1 MMPRFA
7 KGGTTIAQVAEA
19 AGVSRATVS
28 RVMNG
33 QSNVDSDMA
42 ERVRAVAA
50 ELQYRPSTMAR
61 GLSLGRTNSI
71 ALVVPDLGNP
81 MFQQILRGAV
91 AAAEPFGFRFL
102 VAETA
107 EHADAEAEIALE
119 ARLRCDALILAAPRS
134 TEAALR
140 ELLPQVEPV
149 VLINREIPGLDV
161 PAVRVDYGAGVH
173 SVVDHLVALGH
184 RELAYVA
191 GPRASASHALRARAF
206 EEARERHSSL
216 RVTTVPCGSTV
227 DDGYRVA
234 DEVLATG
241 ATGVVAF
248 NDLVAFGLLAR
259 LNETGVDVPGDIS
272 IAGFDD
278 IELARYATPSLTTA
292 AVPQAELGRRA
303 WGLLHQLV
311 AARVG
316 AASAGGTPNRAG
328 TANAAGS
335 PNRGGTGTAAPSAP
349 SGGRLVMP
357 GLVVRSS
364 TGPVPPARRLATP
377 SSDRAGRARTGAPG
391 RRAVWAAAGDG
402 WALNADDQPLT
413 RYVNGE
419 AMPAVHSPRPHLH
432 PLHSLG
438 GVAMTQ
444 TTPTDHRH
452 HYGVSMAVPDVNGTT
467 YWGGRTFVRGQ
478 GPTLLSN
485 QGRQRTVSAEVVD
498 DGATLSSQVS
508 WTDERG
514 RDQLVEHR
522 RVTGLLLPEV
532 EAWALGWS
540 SRLRAHDSDVTIGSP
555 ATSGRPGAGYGG
567 LFWRLPFA
575 DETSVLT
582 ADGASE
588 ARAHGSRSPWIAVVR
603 RHGDAWTT
611 LLLVQPG
618 RVDPWFAR
626 VADYVGAGPALAW
639 DTPRRIEAGSSL
651 DVELVAA
658 VVDRRLDATDAT
670 DLANFAA
677 ARLAATQALPR

>member
-1 MMPRFA
+1 MMARVA
-7 KGGTTIAQVAEA
+7 KSGATIGQVAEA

-33 QSNVDSDMA
+33 QSTVGPEMA
-42 ERVRAVAA
+42 ERVRAAAA

-61 GLSLGRTNSI
+61 GLSLGRTNTV

-134 TEAALR
+134 PEGILR

-149 VLINREIPGLDV
+149 VLINRDVAGLDV
-161 PAVRVDYGAGVH
+161 PTVRVDYGAGVH

-184 RELAYVA
+184 RELAYAA
-191 GPRASASHALRARAF
+191 GPRASASHAQRARAL

-216 RVTTVPCGSTV
+216 RVTTVACGSTV

-278 IELARYATPSLTTA
+278 IELAHYATPSLTTA

-303 WGLLHQLV
+303 WGLLHQIV
-311 AARVG
+311 SARG
-316 AASAGGTPNRAG
+316 ATPGAGATPGTER
-328 TANAAGS
+328 S
-335 PNRGGTGTAAPSAP
+335 IPSRNP
-349 SGGRLVMP
+349 LVMP

-364 TGPVPPARRLATP
+364 TGPVPPSRRLPTP
-377 SSDRAGRARTGAPG
+377 SSDRAGRARTAAPG
-391 RRAVWAAAGDG
+391 GRATWAATSDG
-402 WALNADDQPLT
+402 WTLTADDQPLT
-413 RYVNGE
+413 RYTNGE
-419 AMPAVHSPRPHLH
+419 SMPGVHSPRPHLH

-452 HYGVSMAVPDVNGTT
+452 HYGVSMAVADVNGTS

-485 QGRQRTVSAEVVD
+485 HGRQLTVSAAVVEG
-498 DGATLSSQVS
+498 GATLSSQVRWANEHGS
-508 WTDERG
+508 E
-514 RDQLVEHR
+514 QLAEQR
-522 RVTGLLLPEV
+522 RLTGLLLPEV

-540 SRLRAHDSDVTIGSP
+540 SRLDAGDADVVIGSP

-575 DETSVLT
+575 DESSVLT
-582 ADGASE
+582 ADADSE
-588 ARAHGSRSPWIAVVR
+588 AQAHGSRSPWTAVVR
-603 RHGDAWTT
+603 RTGSAWTT

-618 RVDPWFAR
+618 DVDPWFVR
-626 VADYVGAGPALAW
+626 VTDYVGAGPALAW
-639 DTPRRIEAGSSL
+639 DRPRRIAAGTSL

-658 VVDRRLDATDAT
+658 VADRRLDAADAA
-670 DLANFAA
+670 DLAEFAVARVRA
-677 ARLAATQALPR
+677 AGSAPQE

>member
-1 MMPRFA
+1 MARSPKNGA
-7 KGGTTIAQVAEA
+7 TIGQVAAA

-33 QSNVDSDMA
+33 QSNVAADMA
-42 ERVRAVAA
+42 ERVRSAAA

-91 AAAEPFGFRFL
+91 AAAEPFDFRFL

-107 EHADAEAEIALE
+107 ERTDDEAEIALE

-134 TEAALR
+134 TEAVLR
-140 ELLPQVEPV
+140 ELLPQVEPA
-149 VLINREIPGLDV
+149 VLINREVAGLDV
-161 PAVRVDYGAGVH
+161 PTVRVDYGAGVH

-216 RVTTVPCGSTV
+216 RVTTVACGSTV

-234 DEVLATG
+234 DEVLATE

-272 IAGFDD
+272 IVGFDD

-311 AARVG
+311 AARG
-316 AASAGGTPNRAG
+316 ATPGAGR
-328 TANAAGS
+328 S
-335 PNRGGTGTAAPSAP
+335 IP
-349 SGGRLVMP
+349 SGNRLVMP

-377 SSDRAGRARTGAPG
+377 SSDRAGRARTAAPG
-391 RRAVWAAAGDG
+391 GSVTWAATSDG
-402 WALNADDQPLT
+402 WALTADDQPLA
-413 RYVNGE
+413 RYVNGDS
-419 AMPAVHSPRPHLH
+419 MPAVHSPRPHLQ

-438 GVAMTQ
+438 GVAMTA
-444 TTPTDHRH
+444 TTPADHRH

-485 QGRQRTVSAEVVD
+485 QGRQRTVSAEVVNG
-498 DGATLSSQVS
+498 GATLSSQVR

-514 RDQLVEHR
+514 RDQLVERR
-522 RVTGLLLPEV
+522 RVTAALLLEV
-532 EAWALGWS
+532 EAWTLGWS
-540 SRLRAHDSDVTIGSP
+540 SRLHTHDSDVVIGSP

-567 LFWRLPFA
+567 LFWRLPSA

-582 ADGASE
+582 ADADSE
-588 ARAHGSRSPWIAVVR
+588 TQAHGSRSPWIAIVR

-611 LLLVQPG
+611 LLLAQPG
-618 RVDPWFAR
+618 RVDPWFVR
-626 VADYVGAGPALAW
+626 VSDYVGAGPSLAW
-639 DTPRRIEAGSSL
+639 DRTRQIEAGASL

-658 VVDRRLDATDAT
+658 VVDRRLDAADAAN
-670 DLANFAA
+670 LAEFAVARVRA
-677 ARLAATQALPR
+677 AGSASGE

>member
-1 MMPRFA
+1 MMARYA
-7 KGGTTIAQVAEA
+7 KSGATIAQVAAA

-33 QSNVDSDMA
+33 QATVAADLA
-42 ERVRAVAA
+42 ERVRAAAA
-50 ELQYRPSTMAR
+50 ELQYHPSSTAR
-61 GLSLGRTNSI
+61 GLSLGRTNTV

-107 EHADAEAEIALE
+107 EHADDEAEIALE

-134 TEAALR
+134 PEAVLR

-149 VLINREIPGLDV
+149 VLINRDVAGLDV
-161 PAVRVDYGAGVH
+161 PTVRVDYGAGVH

-184 RELAYVA
+184 RELAYAA
-191 GPRASASHALRARAF
+191 GPRASASNALRVRAL

-216 RVTTVPCGSTV
+216 RVTTVACGSTV

-234 DEVLATG
+234 DEVLASG

-278 IELARYATPSLTTA
+278 IELAHYATPSLTTA

-311 AARVG
+311 ATRG
-316 AASAGGTPNRAG
+316 ATTPSTER
-328 TANAAGS
+328 S
-335 PNRGGTGTAAPSAP
+335 FPSRNP
-349 SGGRLVMP
+349 LVMP

-364 TGPVPPARRLATP
+364 TGPVPPARRLPTP
-377 SSDRAGRARTGAPG
+377 SSDRAGRARTAAPG
-391 RRAVWAAAGDG
+391 GRATWATTSDG
-402 WALNADDQPLT
+402 WTLTADDQPLA
-413 RYVNGE
+413 RYANGE
-419 AMPAVHSPRPHLH
+419 SMPGVHSPRPHLH
-432 PLHSLG
+432 PLHSLS

-444 TTPTDHRH
+444 ITPTDHRH
-452 HYGVSMAVPDVNGTT
+452 HYGVSMAVADVNGTT

-485 QGRQRTVSAEVVD
+485 HGRQHTVSAAVVD
-498 DGATLSSQVS
+498 GGATLSSQVR
-508 WTDERG
+508 WADEHG
-514 RDQLVEHR
+514 WDQLVEER
-522 RVTGLLLPEV
+522 RLTGLLLPEV

-540 SRLRAHDSDVTIGSP
+540 SRLNADSSDVVIGSP

-575 DETSVLT
+575 DESLVLT
-582 ADGASE
+582 ADGDSE
-588 ARAHGSRSPWIAVVR
+588 TQAHGSRSPWIAIAR
-603 RHGDAWTT
+603 RTGDAWTT

-618 RVDPWFAR
+618 TVDPWFVR
-626 VADYVGAGPALAW
+626 VTDYVGAGPALAW
-639 DTPRRIEAGSSL
+639 DKPRRISAGTSL

-658 VVDRRLDATDAT
+658 IADRRLDATDAA
-670 DLANFAA
+670 DLADFAV
-677 ARLAATQALPR
+677 ARISL

>member
-1 MMPRFA
+1 MMARFA
-7 KGGTTIAQVAEA
+7 KSGATIGQVAAA

-33 QSNVDSDMA
+33 QSTVAADIA
-42 ERVRAVAA
+42 ERVRAAAA
-50 ELQYRPSTMAR
+50 ELRYRPSTVAR
-61 GLSLGRTNSI
+61 GLSLGRTNSV

-81 MFQQILRGAV
+81 MFQQILRGAI

-107 EHADAEAEIALE
+107 EHADTEAEIALE

-134 TEAALR
+134 PEAILR
-140 ELLPQVEPV
+140 ELLPQVEPA
-149 VLINREIPGLDV
+149 VLINRDVAELDV
-161 PAVRVDYGAGVH
+161 PTVRVDYGAGVH

-184 RELAYVA
+184 RQLAYVA
-191 GPRASASHALRARAF
+191 GPRASASHALRVRAL
-206 EEARERHSSL
+206 EEARERHPGL
-216 RVTTVPCGSTV
+216 RVTTVACGSTV

-234 DEVLATG
+234 DEVLARE

-311 AARVG
+311 SAQG
-316 AASAGGTPNRAG
+316 ATP
-328 TANAAGS
+328 S
-335 PNRGGTGTAAPSAP
+335 TGRSIPSRT
-349 SGGRLVMP
+349 RLVMP

-377 SSDRAGRARTGAPG
+377 SSDRAGRARTAAPG
-391 RRAVWAAAGDG
+391 GRPTWAATSDG
-402 WALNADDQPLT
+402 WALTAHDQPLT
-413 RYVNGE
+413 RYAKGDSL
-419 AMPAVHSPRPHLH
+419 PGVHSPRPYLH

-444 TTPTDHRH
+444 TAPADHRH
-452 HYGVSMAVPDVNGTT
+452 HYGVSMAVADVNGTT

-485 QGRQRTVSAEVVD
+485 HGRQQTVSAEVVEG
-498 DGATLSSQVS
+498 GATLVS
-508 WTDERG
+508 EVRWADEHG
-514 RDQLVEHR
+514 RDQLVEQR
-522 RVTGLLLPEV
+522 RLTGLLLPEV
-532 EAWALGWS
+532 EAWALRWS
-540 SRLRAHDSDVTIGSP
+540 SRLHADGSDVVIGSP
-555 ATSGRPGAGYGG
+555 ATNGRPGASYGG

-575 DETSVLT
+575 DESSVLT
-582 ADGASE
+582 ADGDSE
-588 ARAHGSRSPWIAVVR
+588 AQAHGSRSPWIAIGR
-603 RHGDAWTT
+603 RTGDAWTT
-611 LLLVQPG
+611 LVLVQPG
-618 RVDPWFAR
+618 DVDPWFVR

-639 DTPRRIEAGSSL
+639 DETRRIDSGTSL
-651 DVELVAA
+651 DVELVAV
-658 VVDRRLDATDAT
+658 VVDRRLDVADAA
-670 DLANFAA
+670 DLAEFAV
-677 ARLAATQALPR
+677 ARVRATASASQG

>member
-1 MMPRFA
+1 MARVA
-7 KGGTTIAQVAEA
+7 KNGTTIAQVAAA

-33 QSNVDSDMA
+33 QANVATDMA
-42 ERVRAVAA
+42 ERVRAAA
-50 ELQYRPSTMAR
+50 AALQYRPSTMAR
-61 GLSLGRTNSI
+61 GLSLGRTNSV

-134 TEAALR
+134 TEAVLR
-140 ELLPQVEPV
+140 ELLPQVEPA
-149 VLINREIPGLDV
+149 VLINRDVPGLDV
-161 PAVRVDYGAGVH
+161 PTVRVDYGAGVH

-184 RELAYVA
+184 RELAYAA
-191 GPRASASHALRARAF
+191 GPRASASHALRARAL

-216 RVTTVPCGSTV
+216 RVTTVACGSTV

-234 DEVLATG
+234 DEVLASG

-278 IELARYATPSLTTA
+278 IELARYGTPSLTTA

-311 AARVG
+311 SDRAD
-316 AASAGGTPNRAG
+316 PPRAG
-328 TANAAGS
+328 RAS
-335 PNRGGTGTAAPSAP
+335 PSEGP
-349 SGGRLVMP
+349 LVMP

-364 TGPVPPARRLATP
+364 TGPVPPARRLPAP
-377 SSDRAGRARTGAPG
+377 SSDRAGRERTAALGARAT
-391 RRAVWAAAGDG
+391 WAATDDG
-402 WALNADDQPLT
+402 WALTAGEQPLT
-413 RYVNGE
+413 RYAEGDT
-419 AMPAVHSPRPHLH
+419 MPAVHSPRPHLH

-452 HYGVSMAVPDVNGTT
+452 HYGVSMAVADVNGTT

-485 QGRQRTVSAEVVD
+485 QGRQHTESTEIVD
-498 DGATLSSQVS
+498 GGATLSSQVR

-514 RDQLVEHR
+514 RDQLVER
-522 RVTGLLLPEV
+522 RRLTGLLLPEV
-532 EAWALGWS
+532 EAWVLGWS
-540 SRLRAHDSDVTIGSP
+540 SRLHANDADVAIGSP

-575 DETSVLT
+575 DESSVLA
-582 ADGASE
+582 ADADSE
-588 ARAHGSRSPWIAVVR
+588 VRAHGSRSPWIAIVR

-618 RVDPWFAR
+618 DVDPWFVR

-639 DTPRRIEAGSSL
+639 DATRRIDAGSSL
-651 DVELVAA
+651 DVDLVAA
-658 VVDRRLDATDAT
+658 VVDRRLSAADAA
-670 DLANFAA
+670 DLAEFSVARVRAA
-677 ARLAATQALPR
+677 GSASPA

>member
-1 MMPRFA
+1 MPRFA
-7 KGGTTIAQVAEA
+7 KSGATIAQVAAA

-33 QSNVDSDMA
+33 QSTVAADMA
-42 ERVRAVAA
+42 ERVRAAAA

-107 EHADAEAEIALE
+107 ERADDEAEIALE

-140 ELLPQVEPV
+140 ELLPQVEPA
-149 VLINREIPGLDV
+149 VLINREVAGLDV
-161 PAVRVDYGAGVH
+161 PTVRVDYGAGVH

-216 RVTTVPCGSTV
+216 RVTTVACGSTV

-234 DEVLATG
+234 DEVLATE

-272 IAGFDD
+272 IVGFDD

-311 AARVG
+311 AARGTTPG
-316 AASAGGTPNRAG
+316 AGRSI
-328 TANAAGS
+328 
-335 PNRGGTGTAAPSAP
+335 P
-349 SGGRLVMP
+349 SGNRLVMP

-377 SSDRAGRARTGAPG
+377 SSDRAGRARTAAPG
-391 RRAVWAAAGDG
+391 GSVSWAATSDG
-402 WALNADDQPLT
+402 WALTADDQPLA
-413 RYVNGE
+413 RYVNGDS
-419 AMPAVHSPRPHLH
+419 MPAVHSPRPHLQ

-438 GVAMTQ
+438 GVAMTV
-444 TTPTDHRH
+444 TTPADHRH

-485 QGRQRTVSAEVVD
+485 HGRQRTISAEVVD
-498 DGATLSSQVS
+498 GGATLSSQVR

-514 RDQLVEHR
+514 RDQLVERR
-522 RVTGLLLPEV
+522 RVTAALLLEV

-540 SRLRAHDSDVTIGSP
+540 SSLHAHDSDVVIGSP

-567 LFWRLPFA
+567 LFWRLPSA
-575 DETSVLT
+575 AESSVLT
-582 ADGASE
+582 ADSDSE
-588 ARAHGSRSPWIAVVR
+588 TQAHGSRSPWIAIVR

-611 LLLVQPG
+611 LLLAQPG
-618 RVDPWFAR
+618 HVDPWFVR
-626 VADYVGAGPALAW
+626 VADYVGAGPSLAW
-639 DTPRRIEAGSSL
+639 DRTRRIEAGASL

-658 VVDRRLDATDAT
+658 VADRRL
-670 DLANFAA
+670 AA
-677 ARLAATQALPR
+677 ADAANLAEFAVARVRTAGSASGE

>member
-1 MMPRFA
+1 MARFA
-7 KGGTTIAQVAEA
+7 KSGATIAQVAAA

-33 QSNVDSDMA
+33 QTNVAADLA
-42 ERVRAVAA
+42 ERVRTAA
-50 ELQYRPSTMAR
+50 AALQYHPSTTAR
-61 GLSLGRTNSI
+61 GLSLGRTNSV
-71 ALVVPDLGNP
+71 ALVVPDLANP

-102 VAETA
+102 VAETV

-134 TEAALR
+134 PESVLR

-149 VLINREIPGLDV
+149 VLINREIQGLDV
-161 PAVRVDYGAGVH
+161 PTVRVDYGAGVH

-184 RELAYVA
+184 RDLAYAA
-191 GPRASASHALRARAF
+191 GPRDSASHALRARAL

-216 RVTTVPCGSTV
+216 RVTTVACGSTV
-227 DDGYRVA
+227 ADGYRVA
-234 DEVLATG
+234 DEVLASE

-259 LNETGVDVPGDIS
+259 LNETGVDVPADIS

-278 IELARYATPSLTTA
+278 IELARYGTPSLTTA

-303 WGLLHQLV
+303 WSLLHRLV
-311 AARVG
+311 AE
-316 AASAGGTPNRAG
+316 RAG
-328 TANAAGS
+328 TATAGWS
-335 PNRGGTGTAAPSAP
+335 VP
-349 SGGRLVMP
+349 SGIPLVMP

-364 TGPVPPARRLATP
+364 TGPVPPARRLPAP
-377 SSDRAGRARTGAPG
+377 SSNRAGRVRTAAPDE
-391 RRAVWAAAGDG
+391 RATWAATSDG
-402 WALNADDQPLT
+402 WALTAGEQPLT
-413 RYVNGE
+413 RYVDGG

-432 PLHSLG
+432 PLHSLA

-478 GPTLLSN
+478 GPTLLAN
-485 QGRQRTVSAEVVD
+485 QGRQLTDSAEVVD
-498 DGATLSSQVS
+498 GGATLSSQVR

-514 RDQLVEHR
+514 RDQLVERR

-540 SRLRAHDSDVTIGSP
+540 SRLHAHGTDAVIGSP

-575 DETSVLT
+575 DESSVLT
-582 ADGASE
+582 RDADSE
-588 ARAHGSRSPWIAVVR
+588 AQAHGSRSPWTAIVR
-603 RHGDAWTT
+603 RHGDVWTT
-611 LLLVQPG
+611 LVLVQPG
-618 RVDPWFAR
+618 DVDPWFVR

-639 DTPRRIEAGSSL
+639 DTTRRIRAGSSL

-658 VVDRRLDATDAT
+658 VVDRRLDAADAA
-670 DLANFAA
+670 DLAEFAVARARAA
-677 ARLAATQALPR
+677 ATPSAYSAGDGTGGPTTTSSTRSTT

>member
-1 MMPRFA
+1 MARSPKNGA
-7 KGGTTIAQVAEA
+7 TIAQVAAA

-33 QSNVDSDMA
+33 QATVDAALA
-42 ERVRAVAA
+42 ERVRSAAA
-50 ELQYRPSTMAR
+50 ELEYRPSTTAR
-61 GLSLGRTNSI
+61 SLSLGRTNTV

-102 VAETA
+102 VAESA

-134 TEAALR
+134 PEAVLR
-140 ELLPQVEPV
+140 ELLPRVEPV
-149 VLINREIPGLDV
+149 VLINREIAGLDV
-161 PAVRVDYGAGVH
+161 PSVRVDYGAGVH

-184 RELAYVA
+184 RELAYAA
-191 GPRASASHALRARAF
+191 GPRASASHALRVRAL

-216 RVTTVPCGSTV
+216 RITTVACGSTV

-234 DEVLATG
+234 DEVLASG

-278 IELARYATPSLTTA
+278 IELAHYATPPLTTV

-303 WGLLHQLV
+303 WGLLRQLV
-311 AARVG
+311 P
-316 AASAGGTPNRAG
+316 AGGTP
-328 TANAAGS
+328 
-335 PNRGGTGTAAPSAP
+335 GTGVPTASR
-349 SGGRLVMP
+349 SRLVMP

-377 SSDRAGRARTGAPG
+377 SSDRAGRARTAGPGA
-391 RRAVWAAAGDG
+391 RATWSATGDD
-402 WALNADDQPLT
+402 WALTADDQPLT
-413 RYVNGE
+413 RYVSGE
-419 AMPAVHSPRPHLH
+419 SMPRVHSPRPYLH

-452 HYGVSMAVPDVNGTT
+452 HYGVSMAVADVNGTT

-478 GPTLLSN
+478 GPTLLAN
-485 QGRQRTVSAEVVD
+485 HGQQRTVSAEVAD
-498 DGATLSSQVS
+498 GGATLSSQVR
-508 WTDERG
+508 WTDEG
-514 RDQLVEHR
+514 GGDQLVEER
-522 RVTGLLLPEV
+522 RLTATLLPEV
-532 EAWALGWS
+532 DAWALGWS
-540 SRLRAHDSDVTIGSP
+540 SRLRAGASDVVIGSP
-555 ATSGRPGAGYGG
+555 ATGGRPGAGYGG

-575 DETSVLT
+575 DETAVLT
-582 ADGASE
+582 TDADAE
-588 ARAHGSRSPWIAVVR
+588 PRAHGSRSPWIAIAR
-603 RHGDAWTT
+603 RTGEAWTT

-618 RVDPWFAR
+618 DVDPWFVR
-626 VADYVGAGPALAW
+626 VTDYVGAGPALAW
-639 DTPRRIEAGSSL
+639 DSTRRIEAGTSL
-651 DVELVAA
+651 DVELVA
-658 VVDRRLDATDAT
+658 VVADRRLDAADAA
-670 DLANFAA
+670 DLSEFAVARLRA
-677 ARLAATQALPR
+677 ARSAS

>member
-1 MMPRFA
+1 MARSPKNGA
-7 KGGTTIAQVAEA
+7 TIAQVAA
-19 AGVSRATVS
+19 AARVSRATVS

-33 QSNVDSDMA
+33 QATVDAAMA
-42 ERVRAVAA
+42 ERVRAAA
-50 ELQYRPSTMAR
+50 ADLEYRPSTMAR
-61 GLSLGRTNSI
+61 GLSLGRTNTV

-102 VAETA
+102 VAESA

-134 TEAALR
+134 PESVLR
-140 ELLPQVEPV
+140 ELLPRVEPV
-149 VLINREIPGLDV
+149 VLINREIAGLDV
-161 PAVRVDYGAGVH
+161 PSVRVDYGAGVH

-184 RELAYVA
+184 RELAYAA
-191 GPRASASHALRARAF
+191 GPRASASHALRVRAL

-216 RVTTVPCGSTV
+216 RVTTVACGSTV

-234 DEVLATG
+234 DEVLASG

-278 IELARYATPSLTTA
+278 IELAHYATPPLTTA

-303 WGLLHQLV
+303 WGLLQQLV
-311 AARVG
+311 PAGG
-316 AASAGGTPNRAG
+316 AAGGG
-328 TANAAGS
+328 GAAGAGVS
-335 PNRGGTGTAAPSAP
+335 TASR
-349 SGGRLVMP
+349 SRLVMP

-377 SSDRAGRARTGAPG
+377 SSDRAGQVRTVAPG
-391 RRAVWAAAGDG
+391 ERAVWSATGDG
-402 WALNADDQPLT
+402 WALTAADQPLT
-413 RYVNGE
+413 RYVNGD

-478 GPTLLSN
+478 GPTLLAN

-498 DGATLSSQVS
+498 DGATLSGQVS

-514 RDQLVEHR
+514 RDQLVERR

-540 SRLRAHDSDVTIGSP
+540 SRLHAQDSDVTIGSP

-582 ADGASE
+582 ADAGAE
-588 ARAHGSRSPWIAVVR
+588 AQAHGSRSPWIAVVR

-611 LLLVQPG
+611 LLLAQPG
-618 RVDPWFAR
+618 RVDPWFVR

-639 DTPRRIEAGSSL
+639 DTPRRIGAGSTL

-658 VVDRRLDATDAT
+658 VVDRRLASADAA
-670 DLANFAA
+670 DLADFAI
-677 ARLAATQALPR
+677 ARIVV

>member
-1 MMPRFA
+1 MARA
-7 KGGTTIAQVAEA
+7 ARNGVTIAQVATA

-33 QSNVDSDMA
+33 RSSVAADIA
-42 ERVRAVAA
+42 ERVRTAA
-50 ELQYRPSTMAR
+50 ADLQYHPSNLAR
-61 GLSLGRTNSI
+61 GLSLGRTNTV

-81 MFQQILRGAV
+81 MFQQILRGAI

-107 EHADAEAEIALE
+107 EHAETEAEIALE
-119 ARLRCDALILAAPRS
+119 ARRRCDALILAAPRS
-134 TEAALR
+134 PENVLR

-149 VLINREIPGLDV
+149 VLINRDVPGLDV

-173 SVVDHLVALGH
+173 SVVDHLVSLGH
-184 RELAYVA
+184 LDLAYAA
-191 GPRASASHALRARAF
+191 GPRASASHALRVRAL
-206 EEARERHSSL
+206 EEARERHHSL

-234 DEVLATG
+234 DEVLRCG

-278 IELARYATPSLTTA
+278 IELAHYATPSLTTA

-311 AARVG
+311 LDRGSAAVDRPVPPR
-316 AASAGGTPNRAG
+316 SRP
-328 TANAAGS
+328 
-335 PNRGGTGTAAPSAP
+335 
-349 SGGRLVMP
+349 VMP

-364 TGPVPPARRLATP
+364 TGPVPPARRLPTT
-377 SSDRAGRARTGAPG
+377 SSDGAGRALTAAPG
-391 RRAVWAAAGDG
+391 GRATWSATSDG
-402 WALNADDQPLT
+402 WALTADDQPLT
-413 RYVNGE
+413 RYADGE
-419 AMPAVHSPRPHLH
+419 AMPGVHSPRPYLH
-432 PLHSLG
+432 PLHSLE

-444 TTPTDHRH
+444 TAPTDHRH
-452 HYGVSMAVPDVNGTT
+452 HYGVSMAVADVNGTT

-485 QGRQRTVSAEVVD
+485 HGRQRTVAAEVVNG
-498 DGATLSSQVS
+498 GATLAGEVS

-514 RDQLVEHR
+514 REQLVER
-522 RVTGLLLPEV
+522 RRLTGVLLPELG
-532 EAWALGWS
+532 AWALGWS
-540 SRLRAHDSDVTIGSP
+540 SGLRAADSDVVIASP

-575 DETSVLT
+575 DESFVLT
-582 ADGASE
+582 ADADSE

-603 RHGDAWTT
+603 RTGDAWTT

-618 RVDPWFAR
+618 EVDPWFVR
-626 VADYVGAGPALAW
+626 VTDYVGAGPALAW
-639 DTPRRIEAGSSL
+639 DATRRIEAGKTF
-651 DVELVAA
+651 DVDLVAA
-658 VVDRRLDATDAT
+658 VADRRLSAVDAA
-670 DLANFAA
+670 DLAEFAV
-677 ARLAATQALPR
+677 ARVHATAR